1 MIPQS
6 KFIDA
11 ESNMFKANEPATT
24 ESVVFYAISIVLF
37 SKSFAFLLPESYGGI
52 LIFYYS
58 SYCII
63 LKVTIEIKNSGTIA
77 IT

>member
-11 ESNMFKANEPATT
+11 EINMFKANEPATT

-37 SKSFAFLLPESYGGI
+37 SKSFAYLLPDSYGGI
-52 LIFYYS
+52 FIFFCS
-58 SYCII
+58 SY
-63 LKVTIEIKNSGTIA
+63 
-77 IT
+77 